1 MTDLERVLINLDGI
15 AVHLERE
22 GFRTLAGCARE
33 AVQMLKDREPTTPNI
48 VDGFDAFCGK
58 CGHSLNNVSRFC
70 DVCGTEVKW
79 ND

>member
-22 GFRTLAGCARE
+22 GYRTLAGYARE
-33 AVQMLKDREPTTPNI
+33 AGAMLKDREPTRPDS
-48 VDGFDAFCGK
+48 DGFDAFCGK

-79 ND
+79 NG